1 MDDRLRILGKP
12 RPPGGLASG
21 PRGWQAACSSQNAG
35 ERVIADDTLDLQRLV
50 DELKRQR
57 DELRVRLHLAKA
69 EARDEF
75 ERLEKRWEHVR
86 GRAGV
91 VAKEAAEVSK
101 DVGDAARLVLEEI
114 RTGYQRIRELV

>member
-1 MDDRLRILGKP
+1 MG
-12 RPPGGLASG
+12 
-21 PRGWQAACSSQNAG
+21 
-35 ERVIADDTLDLQRLV
+35 DDTLNLQRLA
-50 DELKRQR
+50 DELRKQR

-91 VAKEAAEVSK
+91 VAKEAGEVSK
-101 DVGDAARLVLEEI
+101 DVGEAARLVLEEI
-114 RTGYQRIRELV
+114 KTGYQRIRELV